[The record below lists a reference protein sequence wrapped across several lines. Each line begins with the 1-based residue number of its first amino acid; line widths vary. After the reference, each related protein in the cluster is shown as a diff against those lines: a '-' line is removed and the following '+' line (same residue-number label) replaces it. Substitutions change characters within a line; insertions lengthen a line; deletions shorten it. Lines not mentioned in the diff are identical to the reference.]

1 MSAKRSRIGS
11 RRLDGV
17 LLLDKP
23 TGISSNAALQ
33 EAKRLFRAAKA
44 GHSGTLD
51 PLASGVLPVLF
62 GEATKFSG
70 FLLDSD
76 KMYLAQVQLGVTT
89 TTGDA
94 EGEVTQRRRVAVDD
108 GAIEAALARFR
119 GESAQVPPMYSALK
133 RNGRPLYELAR
144 QGAVVAR
151 EPRRVVIRT
160 LDTIGR
166 SGDVLELRV
175 LCSKGTYL
183 RTLAEDLGS
192 ILGTG
197 AHLAALRR
205 TAAGPFTV
213 EQALSL
219 ESLVAMDENGRDR
232 TLMPV
237 DGLLESLPL
246 VRLDAARAR
255 SFCNGRPVPQLP
267 AGQGRCR
274 VYGDAGA
281 LLGVGE
287 VSATGE
293 LRPVRLLAGLP
304 GVAQAAEIPGKNL

>member
-1 MSAKRSRIGS
+1 MSAKRSGIGA
-11 RRLDGV
+11 RRLDAV

-23 TGISSNAALQ
+23 AGISSNAALQ

-51 PLASGVLPVLF
+51 PLASGLLPVLF
-62 GEATKFSG
+62 GEATKFSR

-76 KMYLAQVQLGVTT
+76 KSYLAQVQLGVTT

-108 GAIEAALARFR
+108 GAIEAALVRFR
-119 GESAQVPPMYSALK
+119 GESAQVPPMFSALK
-133 RNGRPLYELAR
+133 RNGLPLYKLAR
-144 QGAVVAR
+144 QGAVIAR

-160 LDTIGR
+160 LDYTGR

-175 LCSKGTYL
+175 TCSKGTYL
-183 RTLAEDLGS
+183 RTLAEDLGTV
-192 ILGTG
+192 LGTG

-205 TAAGPFTV
+205 TAAGPFAA
-213 EQALSL
+213 EQAVSL
-219 ESLVAMDENGRDR
+219 ESLFAMDAESRDR
-232 TLMPV
+232 ALIPI
-237 DGLLESLPL
+237 DGLLESLPF

-255 SFCNGRPVPQLP
+255 SFAHGRPVPHLP
-267 AGQGRCR
+267 AEQGRCR

-287 VSATGE
+287 VNAVGE

-304 GVAQAAEIPGKNL
+304 GVVQAAEIPGKNL